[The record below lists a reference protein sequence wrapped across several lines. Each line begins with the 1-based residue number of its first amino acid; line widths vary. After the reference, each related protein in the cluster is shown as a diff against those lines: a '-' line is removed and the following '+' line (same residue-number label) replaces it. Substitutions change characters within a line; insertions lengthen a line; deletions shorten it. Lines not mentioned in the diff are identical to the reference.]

1 MSRPVPTQV
10 VPRPATWQPGEA
22 APWDVLSPAERSGIT
37 VGRVLAGLSAHG
49 QRGPVPD
56 DIGSAQEPVF
66 SDGAGESAVPSTHTI
81 NAAVLAVVFEEAG
94 EARLILTRRA
104 SSLRSHAGQVSFPGG
119 RLDPGEDAPTAAVR
133 EAYEEIALNPAQVSL
148 EGWIHPVFTLV
159 SASLIMPLVAT
170 VPSRPDVVA
179 SPAEVERVLSV
190 PLRDLADPSIFHEE
204 RWSFPGRQTGE
215 APVTSRSP
223 GNPAGPDD
231 SFPVWFFEVEGEL
244 IWGATARMI
253 HELLQVVLLP
263 GAA

>member
-1 MSRPVPTQV
+1 V
-10 VPRPATWQPGEA
+10 
-22 APWDVLSPAERSGIT
+22 ERSGIS
-37 VGRVLAGLSAHG
+37 VARVLAGLSTHG

-56 DIGSAQEPVF
+56 GIGSDQVPEF
-66 SDGAGESAVPSTHTI
+66 SDGAGESSVPGTRAI
-81 NAAVLAVVFEEAG
+81 NAAVLAALFEEAG
-94 EARLILTRRA
+94 EARLILTKRA

-119 RLDPGEDAPTAAVR
+119 RLDLGEDAPTAALR

-170 VPSRPDVVA
+170 VPSRPHVVA
-179 SPAEVERVLSV
+179 SPAEVERVLDV
-190 PLRDLADPSIFHEE
+190 PLRDLADPAIYHEE
-204 RWSFPGRQTGE
+204 RWNFPGR
-215 APVTSRSP
+215 PIP
-223 GNPAGPDD
+223 GSPAGSDP

-263 GAA
+263 AG